1 MAATNAQVTFAFLAK
16 DAASK
21 SIRNIGSNLKGLKDV
36 AGTVAKGVAVAFAA
50 VAAAAT
56 AAAYKTAQFAKEA
69 IQGAIEDAAAQ
80 AKLVSVLEAR
90 DLATNK
96 NLKTVEKLITAGQ
109 NLAFTDDEIRAGI
122 ATATQFTNK
131 FTRAQK
137 ILTVAQDL
145 ARAKSIPLEKAT
157 ALVGRAYKGS
167 GGALAKY
174 GVQIGK
180 GVKGLAALEKVTK
193 KFGGAAKANAE
204 TAASQ
209 FEIFNIKIAEAKEAI
224 GGALLPAVLKIFKAV
239 QPIADELLASLESKL
254 PDLEKFATSVADNLI
269 AKLPGLIATA
279 KREVPI
285 VLGKIKDFAFEF
297 VTKAKEIAQFLGP
310 DGVVTTGLIA
320 IGGKLGG
327 LGGAIGGALT
337 KAFSDLGLGPLESAI
352 AGSVSGA
359 VIGGIV
365 QGLASSLVTSAITA
379 FSARLKAATTIAT
392 SKGVSLPTGA
402 VPGAAAS
409 GGAGSAILGVSTAAI
424 AGVAS
429 AAMAT
434 AAIVGAAALL
444 YSTLV
449 PKEVQAAISQRVGA
463 GARDR
468 AAQAGGAMGGGGVY
482 GGNAVNPTS
491 SYLNLKNET
500 TLKVDGA
507 VLARSVD
514 KYLGVSYRV
523 AGTTRT
529 GGR

>member
-21 SIRNIGSNLKGLKDV
+21 SIRAIGSNLKGLKDV
-36 AGTVAKGVAVAFAA
+36 AGTVAKGVAIAFAA

-80 AKLVSVLEAR
+80 SKLVAVLNAR
-90 DLATNK
+90 NLATEK
-96 NLKTVEKLITAGQ
+96 NLATVDKLIVAGQ

-131 FTRAQK
+131 FTKAQK

-157 ALVGRAYKGS
+157 LLVGRAYKGS
-167 GGALAKY
+167 TGALSRY
-174 GVQIGK
+174 GVLLEKGTK
-180 GVKGLAALEKVTK
+180 GVKALDAVTK

-204 TAASQ
+204 TAAGQ

-224 GGALLPAVLKIFKAV
+224 GGALLPAVLKIFKAI

-254 PDLEKFATSVADNLI
+254 PDLEKFATSIADNLI
-269 AKLPGLIATA
+269 AKLPRLISTA
-279 KREVPI
+279 KREIPI

-310 DGVVTTGLIA
+310 DGVVTTGLVA

-337 KAFSDLGLGPLESAI
+337 KAFSDLGFGPLESAI

-359 VIGGIV
+359 IIGGIV
-365 QGLASSLVTSAITA
+365 QGLASSLVTNAIAA
-379 FSARLKAATTIAT
+379 FGAKLKGATTVAT
-392 SKGVSLPTGA
+392 SGGVRLPTA
-402 VPGAAAS
+402 VGPATAA

-424 AGVAS
+424 ASVAS
-429 AAMAT
+429 VAMAT
-434 AAIVGAAALL
+434 AAVVGAAALL

-468 AAQAGGAMGGGGVY
+468 AAQAGGAFGAGGVY
-482 GGNAVNPTS
+482 GGNSMNPTS
-491 SYLNLKNET
+491 SYLNLQNTT

-507 VLARSVD
+507 VLARTVD
-514 KYLGVSYRV
+514 KYLGVYYRA

>member
-80 AKLVSVLEAR
+80 AKLVAVLEAR

-96 NLKTVEKLITAGQ
+96 NLKTVNKLITAGQ

-122 ATATQFTNK
+122 GIATQFTNK
-131 FTRAQK
+131 FSRAQK
-137 ILTVAQDL
+137 ILAVAQDL

-157 ALVGRAYKGS
+157 TLVGRAYKGS
-167 GGALAKY
+167 GGALARY
-174 GVQIGK
+174 GIQIGK
-180 GVKGLAALEKVTK
+180 GVKGLAALDKVTQK
-193 KFGGAAKANAE
+193 TRGAAEAYAK
-204 TAASQ
+204 TASAQ
-209 FEIFNIKIAEAKEAI
+209 FEIFNTKIAEAKEAI
-224 GGALLPAVLKIFKAV
+224 GGALLPAVLKLFKAV

-279 KREVPI
+279 KREIPI
-285 VLGKIKDFAFEF
+285 VLENIKTFASEF
-297 VTKAKEIAQFLGP
+297 ISKAKEIAQFLGP
-310 DGVVTTGLIA
+310 DGLVATGLIA

-337 KAFSDLGLGPLESAI
+337 KAFSDLGFGPLESAL

-359 VIGGIV
+359 IIGGIV
-365 QGLASSLVTSAITA
+365 QGLASSLVTNAIAA
-379 FSARLKAATTIAT
+379 FGARLRGVTAIST
-392 SKGVSLPTGA
+392 STGVSLPTGA
-402 VPGAAAS
+402 APGIPAA
-409 GGAGSAILGVSTAAI
+409 GGAGSTILGVSTAAI

-434 AAIVGAAALL
+434 AAVVGAAGLL
-444 YSTLV
+444 YSNLV
-449 PKEVQAAISQRVGA
+449 PKDVQAAISANLGRYAANRA
-463 GARDR
+463 GKVEGSSGMYGVT
-468 AAQAGGAMGGGGVY
+468 QAT
-482 GGNAVNPTS
+482 PTS

-507 VLARSVD
+507 VLARTVD